1 LPSVPN
7 ILPTST
13 LLTIFSKM
21 SLLKQNDERLRAAI
35 RQGKI
40 FAPYYSYRGQEVI
53 PAAVSTV
60 LRPTDYVCTVYR
72 GIHDMLAQGCPL
84 DKLWAEVA
92 GRATGSCKGKGGAM
106 HISHASTGVMVTTG
120 IVGSSLPI
128 ANGLAW
134 GSTLKGTDAVTVAY
148 FGDGASNIGHFHE
161 SLNMAALWK
170 LPVIF
175 VCSNNKFAEH
185 TRTENCTAIDHVAKR
200 AASYSMPGV
209 TVNGNDPVAMYSAAR
224 EAVER
229 ARGGQGPTLIEAETF
244 RFFGHVFG
252 DDDAYMLPGE
262 RKAGM
267 DADPYPQYRSWLIEG
282 RFATDAELADIEK
295 VHAQVI
301 EDALQFALKS
311 PYPEPT
317 EMFRDVYAHEL
328 ADD

>member
-1 LPSVPN
+1 MPDIPSKTV
-7 ILPTST
+7 LMS
-13 LLTIFSKM
+13 IFTKM
-21 SLLKQNDERLRAAI
+21 SLLKQNDERMRAAI
-35 RQGKI
+35 RTGKI

-106 HISHASTGVMVTTG
+106 HISHAWTGVMVTTG

-161 SLNMAALWK
+161 SLNMASLWK
-170 LPVIF
+170 LPVVF
-175 VCSNNKFAEH
+175 VCCNNSFAEH
-185 TRTENCTAIDHVAKR
+185 TRTENCTAIDQIAKR
-200 AASYSMPGV
+200 SASYAMPGV
-209 TVNGNDPVAMYSAAR
+209 TINGNEPVEVYTAAR
-224 EAVER
+224 DAVER
-229 ARGGQGPTLIEAETF
+229 ARAGQGPTLIEAKTF

-252 DDDAYMLPGE
+252 DDDAYMRPGE
-262 RKAGM
+262 REAKLQ
-267 DADPYPQYRSWLIEG
+267 DDPYPKYRTWLIEG
-282 RFATDAELADIEK
+282 RYATEAELAAIEK
-295 VHAQVI
+295 AHAQAI
-301 EDALQFALKS
+301 EEALQFALKS
-311 PYPEPT
+311 PYPDASEV
-317 EMFRDVYAHEL
+317 FRDVYAQEL
-328 ADD
+328 AND

>member
-1 LPSVPN
+1 MQN
-7 ILPTST
+7 IPPKNV
-13 LLTIFSKM
+13 LLSIFTKM
-21 SLLKQNDERLRAAI
+21 SLLKQNDERMRAAI

-40 FAPYYSYRGQEVI
+40 FAPYYSYRGQEAI

-72 GIHDMLAQGCPL
+72 GIHDMLAQGCPV

-92 GRATGSCKGKGGAM
+92 GRATGFCKGKGGAM
-106 HISHASTGVMVTTG
+106 HISNASTGVMVTTG

-161 SLNMAALWK
+161 SLNMASLWK

-175 VCSNNKFAEH
+175 VCCNNQFAEH
-185 TRTENCTAIDHVAKR
+185 TRTENCTAIDRIAKR

-209 TVNGNDPVAMYSAAR
+209 TVNGNDPVAMYWSAS

-229 ARGGQGPTLIEAETF
+229 ARAGQGPTLIEAQTF

-252 DDDAYMLPGE
+252 DDDAYMRPDE

-267 DADPYPQYRSWLIEG
+267 EADPYPQYRGWLLEG
-282 RFATDAELADIEK
+282 RYATEAQLAEIEK
-295 VHAQVI
+295 SHAQTI

-311 PYPEPT
+311 PYPEPA
-317 EMFRDVYAHEL
+317 EILRDVYAHEL
-328 ADD
+328 TND